1 MGKGGMSQ
9 GEKKDGEEVNMAA
22 WLMGVNTL
30 KIQPFELPSL
40 GPYDVLVRM
49 KAVGICGSDV
59 HYLKTL
65 RCADFVVKE
74 PMVIGHECAGV
85 IEKVGSE
92 VKTLVPGDRVAL
104 EPGISCW
111 RCDHCK
117 GGRYNLCPE
126 MKFFATPPVHGSLA
140 NQVVHPA
147 DLCFKL
153 PDNVSLE
160 EGAMC
165 EPLSVGLHAC
175 RRANIGPETNV
186 LIMGAGPIGLVTMLG
201 ARAFGAPRIVIVDVD
216 DYRLSVAKELGAD
229 NIVKV
234 STNLQDIAE
243 EVEKIQKAMGTGIDV
258 SFDCAGFNK
267 TMSTALSA
275 TRAGGKVCLV
285 GMGHHEMTV
294 PLTPAAAREVDVV
307 GVFRYKNTWPLCL
320 EFLRSGK
327 IDVKPLITHRFGF
340 SQKEVEEAFE
350 TSARGGT
357 AIKVMEVDVVGVF
370 RYKNTW
376 PLCLELLRSGKI
388 DVKPLVTHRF
398 GFSQKEVEEAFETSA
413 RGGTAIKVMFNL

>member
-1 MGKGGMSQ
+1 MGKGGMSH
-9 GEKKDGEEVNMAA
+9 GDNKDAEEVNMAA
-22 WLMGVNTL
+22 WLVGLNTL

-40 GPYDVLVRM
+40 GPYDVRVRM

-65 RCADFVVKE
+65 RCADFVVKD
-74 PMVIGHECAGV
+74 PMVIGHECAGI
-85 IEKVGSE
+85 IEEVGSE
-92 VKTLVPGDRVAL
+92 VKNLVPGDRVAL

-111 RCDHCK
+111 RCNHCK

-126 MKFFATPPVHGSLA
+126 MKFFATPPIHGSLA

-165 EPLSVGLHAC
+165 EPLSVGVHAC

-186 LIMGAGPIGLVTMLG
+186 LVMGAGPIGLVTMLA

-216 DYRLSVAKELGAD
+216 DCRLSFAKELGAD
-229 NIVKV
+229 NNVKV
-234 STNLQDIAE
+234 STSMQDVAE
-243 EVEKIQKAMGTGIDV
+243 DVEKIRKAMGSGIDV

-267 TMSTALSA
+267 TMSTALSV
-275 TRAGGKVCLV
+275 TSPGGKVCLV
-285 GMGHHEMTV
+285 GMGHNEMTV
-294 PLTPAAAREVDVV
+294 PLTPAAAREVDVI

-350 TSARGGT
+350 TSARGG
-357 AIKVMEVDVVGVF
+357 
-370 RYKNTW
+370 
-376 PLCLELLRSGKI
+376 S
-388 DVKPLVTHRF
+388 
-398 GFSQKEVEEAFETSA
+398 
-413 RGGTAIKVMFNL
+413 AIKVMFNL